1 MTWLGGG
8 EAERD
13 SGPDRT
19 WLLESELA
27 PGRPFKS
34 KQGFRK
40 HRGRFPSTRIELRY
54 LLAVIAL
61 AGLFFA
67 VVRSWLVLDV
77 IGLLIWPVLLG
88 FGIDR
93 LCAGEGVCG
102 GTGAGALGFVGMALA
117 VPGGLL
123 VLSSG
128 ALNPIGFLSTLVVGA
143 IWGFYLSIWIYMVVE
158 TIIYYCY

>member
-19 WLLESELA
+19 WLLESESA
-27 PGRPFKS
+27 PGGPFKS
-34 KQGFRK
+34 KQGLRK
-40 HRGRFPSTRIELRY
+40 PRGRFSSTRFELRY
-54 LLAVIAL
+54 LLAVTAL

-67 VVRSWLVLDV
+67 VVRSWLVLDF

-93 LCAGEGVCG
+93 LCAGEGVWG
-102 GTGAGALGFVGMALA
+102 GTGAGALGLCRYGARTSGRTTCSQQWGSQ
-117 VPGGLL
+117 PNRLL
-123 VLSSG
+123 VHLG
-128 ALNPIGFLSTLVVGA
+128 CGRDLGFLLEHLDLYG
-143 IWGFYLSIWIYMVVE
+143 
-158 TIIYYCY
+158 C

>member
-1 MTWLGGG
+1 MSWLGGG
-8 EAERD
+8 EAGGD

-34 KQGFRK
+34 KQGLRK
-40 HRGRFPSTRIELRY
+40 PRGRFSSTRIELRD
-54 LLAVIAL
+54 LLAVTAL

-67 VVRSWLVLDV
+67 VVRSWIAIDF

-93 LCAGEGVCG
+93 LCAGEGVWG
-102 GTGAGALGFVGMALA
+102 GTGAGALGFAGMALA
-117 VPGGLL
+117 RPGGLL

-143 IWGFYLSIWIYMVVE
+143 IWGFYLSIWTYMIVE

>member
-1 MTWLGGG
+1 MRRIVRQSGAGTESDDDHVHSGRATMTWLGGG

-27 PGRPFKS
+27 PGRPVKS
-34 KQGFRK
+34 KRSLRK
-40 HRGRFPSTRIELRY
+40 PRGRFSTTRIELRH
-54 LLAVIAL
+54 LLAVTAL

-67 VVRSWLVLDV
+67 VVRSWLVLDF

-93 LCAGEGVCG
+93 LCAGEG
-102 GTGAGALGFVGMALA
+102 
-117 VPGGLL
+117 
-123 VLSSG
+123 
-128 ALNPIGFLSTLVVGA
+128 
-143 IWGFYLSIWIYMVVE
+143 
-158 TIIYYCY
+158 